1 MVKYFSAFFVCWH
14 FVKLKIFLFPGP
26 QFRIGVMSAVRDGKS
41 YLRWDRPDTLLHW
54 WQLLGWGG
62 DTLGLWSKIFFY
74 EELYKRTGWQWKGD
88 SWCWQQ
94 QIQKVF
100 PEILSIFNLK
110 RPILLIL
117 NFVTLCL
124 VWGEDRQDENE
135 QRVMR
140 EIGPHGIIW
149 SSFGTS
155 QANMDQAI
163 YNITRHCKR
172 LPSWIELLGVSI
184 DFFSS
189 GFFILC

>member
-117 NFVTLCL
+117 TLPGVRIDRLEMSRELWEKLDPMALYGAHLARLKLTWTKQFTILRGTVKDCLLGLNCL
-124 VWGEDRQDENE
+124 V
-135 QRVMR
+135 
-140 EIGPHGIIW
+140 
-149 SSFGTS
+149 
-155 QANMDQAI
+155 
-163 YNITRHCKR
+163 
-172 LPSWIELLGVSI
+172 
-184 DFFSS
+184 
-189 GFFILC
+189 